1 MQFFFDTAMY
11 RMLSKIAYEW
21 YCSKN
26 NISGYYNEFEDIVK
40 FITTGTGA
48 NPVSIIQEMEIYKMI
63 DVEVNLGSHVLLAFE
78 KNNGEIDVIIS
89 LFGLLIYRVIVTKNK
104 PNDCSNN
111 FLYTELRTD
120 SSRRELIH
128 HSLDEVQQ
136 KFFDILAPKK
146 ICERWNCK
154 RSVYND
160 SKKKLSQFLMLS
172 YIQYCSI

>member
-1 MQFFFDTAMY
+1 
-11 RMLSKIAYEW
+11 MLSKIAYEW

-146 ICERWNCK
+146 FVSAGIVNGVSIMIPKKIEPIPNAELYPILFNLIKYFICA
-154 RSVYND
+154 D
-160 SKKKLSQFLMLS
+160 
-172 YIQYCSI
+172 